1 MLQAHSFVPSLGS
14 SMTTLPMW
22 PKGEGCS
29 MSKGFRDLGFRVLGF
44 RVLGFRVWGLG
55 LPVLLVCIG
64 LEIRVGV

>member
-1 MLQAHSFVPSLGS
+1 
-14 SMTTLPMW
+14 MTTLPMW